1 MRCEVQRGMVVRN
14 AEFMPEKRI
23 EFSAGIHLGDVVLQ
37 KGDDLMGVNIAACG
51 ALAKRSEGA
60 SVS

>member
-1 MRCEVQRGMVVRN
+1 MQCEVQRGTVVRN
-14 AEFMPEKRI
+14 GEFMPGERI
-23 EFSAGIHLGDVVLQ
+23 EFSAGIHLGDAVVQ